1 MSYAQ
6 KFTPKI
12 LYVFVN
18 RNISH
23 RLFYRDNGGY
33 INPGP
38 GTALDVGLVESQGDK
53 FFDFYL
59 IPHKATVATA

>member
-1 MSYAQ
+1 
-6 KFTPKI
+6 
-12 LYVFVN
+12 VN

-23 RLFYRDNGGY
+23 RLFYKDNGGY

-38 GTALDVGLVESQGDK
+38 GTALDVGLVEDQGDK
-53 FFDFYL
+53 YFDFYL